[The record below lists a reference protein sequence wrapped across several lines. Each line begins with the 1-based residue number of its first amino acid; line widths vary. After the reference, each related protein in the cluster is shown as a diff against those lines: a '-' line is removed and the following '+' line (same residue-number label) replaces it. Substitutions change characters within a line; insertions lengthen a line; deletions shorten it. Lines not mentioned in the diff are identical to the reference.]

1 MSFTIFSTMWQKS
14 EDKKYAIAS
23 QKNSH
28 AYIQQSVFDTKNNR
42 IVDGF
47 LVQTELTLTF
57 ANAEMI

>member
-1 MSFTIFSTMWQKS
+1 MWHKS

-42 IVDGF
+42 FVDGF

-57 ANAEMI
+57 AYAEMI